1 MLGKRTTFIV
11 ACAAIVLALPS
22 IGLVAF
28 GQTRVNDKDM
38 QALMQNLRDDAK
50 NFQPVFNDSVNHS
63 GVRKTSQAKDAKDL
77 ARQFVRQTDAMLDQ
91 FKKHKKADAALP
103 AVMDSAVRIDRLI
116 TSLNMNA
123 QTVTR
128 WEKVRGE
135 LHRVASAYGAAD
147 PLAE

>member
-1 MLGKRTTFIV
+1 
-11 ACAAIVLALPS
+11 
-22 IGLVAF
+22 
-28 GQTRVNDKDM
+28 
-38 QALMQNLRDDAK
+38 
-50 NFQPVFNDSVNHS
+50 
-63 GVRKTSQAKDAKDL
+63 
-77 ARQFVRQTDAMLDQ
+77 MLDQ